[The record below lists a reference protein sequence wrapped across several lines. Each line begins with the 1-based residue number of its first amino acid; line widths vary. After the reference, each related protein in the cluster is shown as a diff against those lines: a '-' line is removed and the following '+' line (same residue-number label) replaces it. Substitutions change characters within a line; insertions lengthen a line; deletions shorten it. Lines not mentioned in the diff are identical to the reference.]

1 MGRPRKKVEEVQ
13 ETVDLQGVEN
23 TTETNT
29 ETSINEDA
37 VKTEKEPYSDFVY
50 KIYTNRSETSY
61 TKIEDF
67 AKALVVKWTR
77 EIERLKNR
85 FSATQIECSEELDLL
100 DEKIS
105 DAKEDFNY
113 AWYDVPETALESKDA
128 QRTFM
133 VTYENNID
141 SKLDKLNNLETQK
154 AKIIVEYENKLSDI
168 LAEVE
173 EIQRRIN
180 KVKN

>member
-13 ETVDLQGVEN
+13 ETVEQVVEN
-23 TTETNT
+23 TVETNT
-29 ETSINEDA
+29 EPGISEDA
-37 VKTEKEPYSDFVY
+37 VKTAEKEPYSNFVY
-50 KIYTNRSETSY
+50 KIYINRSEASY

-105 DAKEDFNY
+105 DAKEDFDY
-113 AWYDVPETALESKDA
+113 AWYDVPETALESKDS

-133 VTYENNID
+133 LSYENNID
-141 SKLDKLNNLETQK
+141 SKLEKLNNLETQK
-154 AKIIVEYENKLSDI
+154 AKIILEYENKLSDI
-168 LAEVE
+168 LAEVDE
-173 EIQRRIN
+173 LQRRIN

>member
-1 MGRPRKKVEEVQ
+1 MGRPRKTTTEEIKEEVKI
-13 ETVDLQGVEN
+13 ETGVDQDIDKTG
-23 TTETNT
+23 
-29 ETSINEDA
+29 DA
-37 VKTEKEPYSDFVY
+37 ATGCEPYHSFVY
-50 KIYTNRSETSY
+50 SIYINRSEASY
-61 TKIEDF
+61 TKIEEF
-67 AKALVVKWTR
+67 AKALVTKWTR

-105 DAKEDFNY
+105 DAKEDFDY
-113 AWYDVPETALESKDA
+113 AWYDVPETALDSKDS

-133 VTYENNID
+133 VSYENNID

-168 LAEVE
+168 LAEVDE
-173 EIQRRIN
+173 LQRRIN

>member
-13 ETVDLQGVEN
+13 EIVDLQGVEN
-23 TTETNT
+23 TAETNT
-29 ETSINEDA
+29 EPGISEDA

-50 KIYTNRSETSY
+50 QIYINRSEASY